1 MGGAMQL
8 LFSLLLS
15 YFVIILIVIMWL
27 WSLDIEINVSAAD
40 TGSVGGAMQPLF
52 SDAIASFCS
61 YPCQSVSQSISESVS
76 DW

>member
-1 MGGAMQL
+1 MGGAMQP

-15 YFVIILIVIMWL
+15 YFVIILIVIVWL

-40 TGSVGGAMQPLF
+40 TSSMGGAMQPLF
-52 SDAIASFCS
+52 SDAIASSWS
-61 YPCQSVSQSISESVS
+61 YPCQLVSQSVS